1 MGGSGSGQARDGPAR
16 NGQARDALGR
26 RILVA
31 VVGIPVAIAA
41 TYAGDLVLASVLALL
56 AGLGAWELFRLAR
69 QGSAPAIE
77 AIGIPLAALMPLGAH
92 AVRIGWLDAPLAAA
106 GAVFVGLIGAVL
118 WARSP
123 TERPLG
129 SIAVTVFGV
138 LYAGATLA
146 YAYALRHH
154 RFVVEPAA
162 GAVLV
167 FFPIAL
173 TWVSDTGAYF
183 VGRALGK
190 RKLMPS
196 VSPGKT
202 VAGAVGGVIATV
214 AAAWLYNDQVLRPV
228 AQLALA
234 PWTALAFGAIIS
246 GVGQVG
252 DLVESLFKREAGVKD
267 SSTIFSAH
275 GGVLDRLDSLY
286 FAIPVA
292 YLILSRLLLAAPR

>member
-1 MGGSGSGQARDGPAR
+1 M
-16 NGQARDALGR
+16 
-26 RILVA
+26 
-31 VVGIPVAIAA
+31 
-41 TYAGDLVLASVLALL
+41 AGYFGDIVLAALL
-56 AGLGAWELFRLAR
+56 AVLAGVGAWELFRFTRTTGAR
-69 QGSAPAIE
+69 ALE
-77 AIGIPLAALMPLGAH
+77 AIGIPLAALMPLGLH
-92 AVRIGWLDAPLAAA
+92 AVRLAWLDAPLAAS
-106 GAVFVGLIGAVL
+106 GAVFVVLTGTVL
-118 WARSP
+118 WSRAP
-123 TERPLG
+123 TAQPLG

-138 LYAGATLA
+138 LYTGATLA

-162 GAVLV
+162 GAALL

-173 TWVSDTGAYF
+173 TWVSDSGAYF
-183 VGRALGK
+183 VGRAFGK
-190 RKLMPS
+190 RKLMPV

-202 VAGAVGGVIATV
+202 VAGAVGGIVATMIG
-214 AAAWLYNDQVLRPV
+214 AWLYNDFVLQPT

-234 PWTALAFGAIIS
+234 PWTALVFGAIIS
-246 GVGQVG
+246 VVGQVG

-267 SSTIFSAH
+267 SSTFFSAH

>member
-1 MGGSGSGQARDGPAR
+1 MGS
-16 NGQARDALGR
+16 ALGR
-26 RILVA
+26 RVLVA
-31 VVGIPVAIAA
+31 VIGIPVAVAA
-41 TYAGDLVLASVLALL
+41 GWAGGLVLATLLALL
-56 AGLGAWELFRLAR
+56 AAVGAWELFRLAR
-69 QGSAPAIE
+69 DNGTQAIE

-92 AVRIGWLDAPLAAA
+92 AVRIGWLDAPLAAG
-106 GAVFVGLIGAVL
+106 GAVFVAMTGVVL

-123 TERPLG
+123 AERPLG
-129 SIAVTVFGV
+129 AMAVTVFGV

-162 GAVLV
+162 GAVLL

-183 VGRALGK
+183 SGRAFGK
-190 RKLMPS
+190 QKLMPT

-202 VAGAVGGVIATV
+202 VAGAIGAVVASLVG
-214 AAAWLYNDQVLRPV
+214 AWLYNDLVLRPV

-234 PWTALAFGAIIS
+234 PWTTLIFGAVIS

-267 SSTIFSAH
+267 SSTFFSAH

-286 FAIPVA
+286 FVLPVA
-292 YLILSRLLLAAPR
+292 YLILSRLLLAAPG

>member
-1 MGGSGSGQARDGPAR
+1 MGGS
-16 NGQARDALGR
+16 ALGR
-26 RILVA
+26 RVLVA
-31 VVGIPVAIAA
+31 VIGIPIAVAAG
-41 TYAGDLVLASVLALL
+41 YAGGLVLASVLALL
-56 AGLGAWELFRLAR
+56 AGVGAWELFRFTRA
-69 QGSAPAIE
+69 GGTPALD

-92 AVRIGWLDAPLAAA
+92 AVRIGWLDAPLAAG
-106 GAVFVGLIGAVL
+106 GAVFVMLAGAVL

-162 GAVLV
+162 GAALV

-173 TWVSDTGAYF
+173 TWLSDTGAYF
-183 VGRALGK
+183 VGRAFGK
-190 RKLMPS
+190 RKLMPT

-202 VAGAVGGVIATV
+202 VAGAIGGVVATM
-214 AAAWLYNDQVLRPV
+214 AGAWVYNDQLLRPV

-234 PWTALAFGAIIS
+234 PWTALVFGAVIS
-246 GVGQVG
+246 AVGQVG

-267 SSTIFSAH
+267 SSTLFSAH

-292 YLILSRLLLAAPR
+292 YLILGRLLLAAPR

>member
-1 MGGSGSGQARDGPAR
+1 M
-16 NGQARDALGR
+16 
-26 RILVA
+26 LVA
-31 VVGIPVAIAA
+31 AVGIPVTVAA
-41 TYAGDLVLASVLALL
+41 GYAGGLVLASLLAVLA
-56 AGLGAWELFRLAR
+56 GVGAWELFRLTRAR
-69 QGSAPAIE
+69 GTPALE

-92 AVRIGWLDAPLAAA
+92 AMRLGWLDAPLAAG
-106 GAVFVGLIGAVL
+106 GAVFVALCGAVL

-123 TERPLG
+123 DERPLG
-129 SIAVTVFGV
+129 SVAITTFGV

-173 TWVSDTGAYF
+173 TWVSDSGAYF
-183 VGRALGK
+183 VGRAVGRK
-190 RKLMPS
+190 KLMPR

-202 VAGAVGGVIATV
+202 VAGAIGAVVTAMI
-214 AAAWLYNDQVLRPV
+214 AAWLYNDFVLRAV

-234 PWTALAFGAIIS
+234 PWTALVFGAVIS
-246 GVGQVG
+246 IVGQVG

-267 SSTIFSAH
+267 SSSVFSAH

>member
-1 MGGSGSGQARDGPAR
+1 
-16 NGQARDALGR
+16 
-26 RILVA
+26 VA
-31 VVGIPVAIAA
+31 VIGIPIAVAAG
-41 TYAGDLVLASVLALL
+41 YAGDLVLAALLSLL
-56 AGLGAWELFRLAR
+56 AGLGAWELFRFTR
-69 QGSAPAIE
+69 EGGAPALE

-92 AVRIGWLDAPLAAA
+92 AFRIGWLDAPLAAG
-106 GAVFVGLIGAVL
+106 GAVFVALTGVVL

-138 LYAGATLA
+138 LYAGGTLG

-162 GAVLV
+162 GAVLL

-173 TWVSDTGAYF
+173 TWVSDSGAYF

-190 RKLMPS
+190 RKLMPA

-202 VAGAVGGVIATV
+202 VAGAVGGITATMIG
-214 AAAWLYNDQVLRPV
+214 AWLYNGFVLRPL
-228 AQLALA
+228 AELALA
-234 PWTALAFGAIIS
+234 PWTALAFGAVIS
-246 GVGQVG
+246 VVGQVG

-267 SSTIFSAH
+267 SSTFFSAH

-292 YLILSRLLLAAPR
+292 YLILGRLLLAAPR

>member
-1 MGGSGSGQARDGPAR
+1 MGGS
-16 NGQARDALGR
+16 ALGR
-26 RILVA
+26 RVLVA
-31 VVGIPVAIAA
+31 VIGIPIAVA
-41 TYAGDLVLASVLALL
+41 AGYVGGLLLGLLLALL
-56 AGLGAWELFRLAR
+56 GGVGAWELFRLSR
-69 QGSAPAIE
+69 RDGTPALD

-92 AVRIGWLDAPLAAA
+92 AVRIGWLDAPLAAG
-106 GAVFVGLIGAVL
+106 GAVFVLLVGAVL

-129 SIAVTVFGV
+129 SLAVTVFGV
-138 LYAGATLA
+138 LYTGATLA

-162 GAVLV
+162 GAALV

-173 TWVSDTGAYF
+173 TWLSDTGAYF
-183 VGRALGK
+183 VGRAFGR
-190 RKLMPS
+190 RKLMPI

-202 VAGAVGGVIATV
+202 VAGAIGGVV
-214 AAAWLYNDQVLRPV
+214 AAVAGAWLYNDQLLRPV

-234 PWTALAFGAIIS
+234 PWTALAFGAVIS
-246 GVGQVG
+246 AVGQVG
-252 DLVESLFKREAGVKD
+252 DLVKSLFKREAGVKD
-267 SSTIFSAH
+267 SSTFFGAH

-292 YLILSRLLLAAPR
+292 YLILGRLLLAAPR

>member
-1 MGGSGSGQARDGPAR
+1 MGG
-16 NGQARDALGR
+16 NALGR
-26 RILVA
+26 RALVA
-31 VVGIPVAIAA
+31 VIGIPIAVA
-41 TYAGDLVLASVLALL
+41 AGYVGGLLLGLLLALL
-56 AGLGAWELFRLAR
+56 SGVGAWELFRLSR
-69 QGSAPAIE
+69 RDGTPALD

-92 AVRIGWLDAPLAAA
+92 AVRIGWLDAPLAAG
-106 GAVFVGLIGAVL
+106 GAVFVLLAGAVL

-129 SIAVTVFGV
+129 SLAVTVFGV
-138 LYAGATLA
+138 LYTGGTLA

-162 GAVLV
+162 GAALV

-173 TWVSDTGAYF
+173 TWLSDTGAYF
-183 VGRALGK
+183 VGRAFGR
-190 RKLMPS
+190 RKLMPI

-202 VAGAVGGVIATV
+202 VAGAIGGVV
-214 AAAWLYNDQVLRPV
+214 AAVAGAWLYNDQLLRPV

-234 PWTALAFGAIIS
+234 PWTALAFGAVIS
-246 GVGQVG
+246 AVGQVG
-252 DLVESLFKREAGVKD
+252 DLVKSLFKREAGVKD
-267 SSTIFSAH
+267 SSTFFGAH

-292 YLILSRLLLAAPR
+292 YLILGRLLLAAPR

>member
-1 MGGSGSGQARDGPAR
+1 MGGGSALARR
-16 NGQARDALGR
+16 V
-26 RILVA
+26 LVA
-31 VVGIPVAIAA
+31 VVAIPVAVAA
-41 TYAGDLVLASVLALL
+41 GYVGELVLATTLAAL
-56 AGLGAWELFRLAR
+56 AGLGAWELFRFAR
-69 QGSAPAIE
+69 AIGTPAIE
-77 AIGIPLAALMPLGAH
+77 QVGIPLAALMPLGAH
-92 AVRIGWLDAPLAAA
+92 AVRIGLLDAPLAGA
-106 GAVFVGLIGAVL
+106 GAVFVALCGVVL
-118 WARSP
+118 WSRSP
-123 TERPLG
+123 TEKPLG
-129 SIAVTVFGV
+129 SVAVTVFGV

-190 RKLMPS
+190 RKLMPT

-202 VAGAVGGVIATV
+202 VAGAVGGVVVTMIG
-214 AAAWLYNDQVLRPV
+214 AWLYNDFVLRPV

-234 PWTALAFGAIIS
+234 PWTALIFGAVIS
-246 GVGQVG
+246 GAGQVG

-267 SSTIFSAH
+267 SSAIFSAH

>member
-1 MGGSGSGQARDGPAR
+1 MGGALARR
-16 NGQARDALGR
+16 V
-26 RILVA
+26 LVA
-31 VVGIPVAIAA
+31 MVAIPIAVAA
-41 TYAGDLVLASVLALL
+41 GWAGELVLASVLALL
-56 AGLGAWELFRLAR
+56 AGLGAWELFRLTRAT
-69 QGSAPAIE
+69 GTSAIE

-92 AVRIGWLDAPLAAA
+92 AVRIGWLDAPFAAG
-106 GAVFVGLIGAVL
+106 GAVFVALTGAVL

-123 TERPLG
+123 TAKPLG

-173 TWVSDTGAYF
+173 TWLSDSGAYF
-183 VGRALGK
+183 AGRTFGK
-190 RKLMPS
+190 RKLMPT

-202 VAGAVGGVIATV
+202 VAGAVGGIVVSMIG
-214 AAAWLYNDQVLRPV
+214 AWAYNDFVLRPV

-234 PWTALAFGAIIS
+234 PWTALIFGVVIS
-246 GVGQVG
+246 AVGQVG

-267 SSTIFSAH
+267 SSTLFSAH

-292 YLILSRLLLAAPR
+292 YLILSRLLLAAPG

>member
-1 MGGSGSGQARDGPAR
+1 M
-16 NGQARDALGR
+16 
-26 RILVA
+26 LVA
-31 VVGIPVAIAA
+31 VIGIPVAVAA
-41 TYAGDLVLASVLALL
+41 GFAGGLVLASLLAVLA
-56 AGLGAWELFRLAR
+56 GIGAWELFRFTR
-69 QGSAPAIE
+69 QQGMPALE
-77 AIGIPLAALMPLGAH
+77 PIGIPLAALMPLGTH

-106 GAVFVGLIGAVL
+106 GAVFIALTGAVL
-118 WARSP
+118 WARAP
-123 TERPLG
+123 DERPLG

-167 FFPIAL
+167 FFPIVL

-183 VGRALGK
+183 AGRTFGR
-190 RKLMPS
+190 RKLMPA

-202 VAGAVGGVIATV
+202 VAGAVGAIIATMIG
-214 AAAWLYNDQVLRPV
+214 AWLYNDLILRPT

-234 PWTALAFGAIIS
+234 PWTALAFGVIIS
-246 GVGQVG
+246 AVGQVG

-267 SSTIFSAH
+267 SSTFFSAH

-286 FAIPVA
+286 FVIPVA
-292 YLILSRLLLAAPR
+292 YLILGRLLLAAPR

>member
-1 MGGSGSGQARDGPAR
+1 M
-16 NGQARDALGR
+16 
-26 RILVA
+26 LVA
-31 VVGIPVAIAA
+31 VVGIPIAVA
-41 TYAGDLVLASVLALL
+41 AGYLGGLVLASLLALL
-56 AGLGAWELFRLAR
+56 AGIGAWELFRFAR
-69 QGSAPAIE
+69 AQGTMALES
-77 AIGIPLAALMPLGAH
+77 IGIPLAALMPLGAH
-92 AVRIGWLDAPLAAA
+92 AVRLGWLEAPLAAG
-106 GAVFVGLIGAVL
+106 GAVFVALCGVVL

-123 TERPLG
+123 DERPLG
-129 SIAVTVFGV
+129 SIAITVFGV

-173 TWVSDTGAYF
+173 TWVSDSGAYF

-190 RKLMPS
+190 RKLMPR

-202 VAGAVGGVIATV
+202 VAGAVGGIVATMIG
-214 AAAWLYNDQVLRPV
+214 AWVYNDFILRPV

-234 PWTALAFGAIIS
+234 PWTALLFGAVIS
-246 GVGQVG
+246 IVGQVG

-267 SSTIFSAH
+267 SSSFFSAH

-292 YLILSRLLLAAPR
+292 YLILSRLLLAAPQ

>member
-1 MGGSGSGQARDGPAR
+1 MG
-16 NGQARDALGR
+16 ALAR

-31 VVGIPVAIAA
+31 VVAIPIAVAAG
-41 TYAGDLVLASVLALL
+41 YVGDLVLAAVLSLL
-56 AGLGAWELFRLAR
+56 GGLGAWELFRLAR
-69 QGSAPAIE
+69 ANGTAAIE
-77 AIGIPLAALMPLGAH
+77 PIGIPLAALVPLGTH
-92 AVRIGWLDAPLAAA
+92 AVRMGWLDAPLAVG
-106 GAVFVGLIGAVL
+106 GALFVALTGALL

-123 TERPLG
+123 GEKPLG
-129 SIAVTVFGV
+129 AIAVTVFGV

-173 TWVSDTGAYF
+173 TWLSDTGAYAA
-183 VGRALGK
+183 GRAFGK
-190 RKLMPS
+190 RKLMPA

-202 VAGAVGGVIATV
+202 VAGAVGAVVVSMIG
-214 AAAWLYNDQVLRPV
+214 AWAYNSFVLRPV

-234 PWTALAFGAIIS
+234 PWTALVFGAVIS
-246 GVGQVG
+246 IVGQIG

-267 SSTIFSAH
+267 SSTLFSAH

>member
-1 MGGSGSGQARDGPAR
+1 MGGSGGG
-16 NGQARDALGR
+16 ALGR
-26 RILVA
+26 RVLVA
-31 VVGIPVAIAA
+31 VIGIPLALVAG
-41 TYAGDLVLASVLALL
+41 YFGGLVLAAALSLL
-56 AGLGAWELFRLAR
+56 AGVGAWELFRFAR
-69 QGSAPAIE
+69 ANGTPAIE
-77 AIGIPLAALMPLGAH
+77 TIGIPLAALLPLGVH
-92 AVRIGWLDAPLAAA
+92 AFRMGWLDAPLAAG
-106 GAVFVGLIGAVL
+106 GAVFVAMTAIVL
-118 WARSP
+118 WSRSP
-123 TERPLG
+123 SDHPLG
-129 SIAVTVFGV
+129 SAAVTVFGV

-154 RFVVEPAA
+154 RFVVEPLA

-167 FFPIAL
+167 FFPIVL

-183 VGRALGK
+183 AGRAFGK
-190 RKLMPS
+190 KKLMPT

-202 VAGAVGGVIATV
+202 VAGAIGAVIATMLG
-214 AAAWLYNDQVLRPV
+214 AWAYNDFVLRPQ

-234 PWTALAFGAIIS
+234 PWTALIFGAVIS

-267 SSTIFSAH
+267 SSTFFGAH

>member
-1 MGGSGSGQARDGPAR
+1 M
-16 NGQARDALGR
+16 
-26 RILVA
+26 LVA
-31 VVGIPVAIAA
+31 VVGIPVAVAA
-41 TYAGDLVLASVLALL
+41 GYAGGLVLASLLALL
-56 AGLGAWELFRLAR
+56 AGVGAWELFRLSRAH
-69 QGSAPAIE
+69 GAPALE
-77 AIGIPLAALMPLGAH
+77 TIGIPLAALMPLGAH
-92 AVRIGWLDAPLAAA
+92 AMRLGWLEAPLAAG
-106 GAVFVGLIGAVL
+106 GAVFVALCGAVL

-123 TERPLG
+123 DERPLG
-129 SIAVTVFGV
+129 SIAITTFGV

-173 TWVSDTGAYF
+173 TWVSDSGAYF

-190 RKLMPS
+190 RKLMPR

-202 VAGAVGGVIATV
+202 VAGAIGAIVATMIG
-214 AAAWLYNDQVLRPV
+214 AWAYNHFVLRPV

-234 PWTALAFGAIIS
+234 PWTALLFGAVIS
-246 GVGQVG
+246 VVGKVG

-267 SSTIFSAH
+267 SSSFFSAH

>member
-1 MGGSGSGQARDGPAR
+1 M
-16 NGQARDALGR
+16 
-26 RILVA
+26 LVA
-31 VVGIPVAIAA
+31 AIGIPVAVAA
-41 TYAGDLVLASVLALL
+41 GYTGDLVLAAVLALL
-56 AGLGAWELFRLAR
+56 AGVGAWELFRLSR
-69 QGSAPAIE
+69 EQGTPALE
-77 AIGIPLAALMPLGAH
+77 AIGIPLAALIPLGAH
-92 AVRIGWLDAPLAAA
+92 AVRLGWLDAPLAAG
-106 GAVFVGLIGAVL
+106 GAVFIALTGAVL

-123 TERPLG
+123 TQRPLG
-129 SIAVTVFGV
+129 SIAITAFGV

-154 RFVVEPAA
+154 RFVVDPAA

-183 VGRALGK
+183 AGRAFGR
-190 RKLMPS
+190 RKLMPA

-202 VAGAVGGVIATV
+202 VAGAVGAVLATMIG
-214 AAAWLYNDQVLRPV
+214 AWLYNDRVLRPV
-228 AQLALA
+228 AELALA
-234 PWTALAFGAIIS
+234 PWTALAFGAVIS
-246 GVGQVG
+246 VVGQVG

-267 SSTIFSAH
+267 SSSFFSAH

-292 YLILSRLLLAAPR
+292 YLILSRLLLAAPQ

>member
-1 MGGSGSGQARDGPAR
+1 MGSGLA
-16 NGQARDALGR
+16 GR
-26 RILVA
+26 VLVA
-31 VVGIPVAIAA
+31 VIGIPVAVAAGYFGGIAL
-41 TYAGDLVLASVLALL
+41 AGLLALL
-56 AGLGAWELFRLAR
+56 AGVGAWELYRLSRA
-69 QGSAPAIE
+69 GGTPAIE
-77 AIGIPLAALMPLGAH
+77 GIGIALAALMPLGTH
-92 AVRIGWLDAPLAAA
+92 AVRLGWLDAPLAAG
-106 GAVFVGLIGAVL
+106 GAVFIAMTGVVL

-123 TERPLG
+123 SDKPLG
-129 SIAVTVFGV
+129 TIAVTAFGV

-154 RFVVEPAA
+154 RFIVEPAA

-183 VGRALGK
+183 AGRAFGK
-190 RKLMPS
+190 KKLMPS

-202 VAGAVGGVIATV
+202 VAGAVGAIIATMTG
-214 AAAWLYNDQVLRPV
+214 AWFYNDLVLRPT
-228 AQLALA
+228 AQLALT
-234 PWTALAFGAIIS
+234 PWTVLIFGAVVS

-267 SSTIFSAH
+267 SSRFFAAH

-286 FAIPVA
+286 FVLPVA
-292 YLILSRLLLAAPR
+292 YLILGRLLLAAPR

>member
-1 MGGSGSGQARDGPAR
+1 MAS
-16 NGQARDALGR
+16 ALGR
-26 RILVA
+26 RVLVA
-31 VVGIPVAIAA
+31 VIGIPVAVAA
-41 TYAGDLVLASVLALL
+41 GYFGGLVLAGVLALL
-56 AGLGAWELFRLAR
+56 AGVGAWELFRLSRAA
-69 QGSAPAIE
+69 GTPAID

-92 AVRIGWLDAPLAAA
+92 AMRLGWLDAPLAAG
-106 GAVFVGLIGAVL
+106 GAVFVAMTGVVL

-123 TERPLG
+123 GDKPLG
-129 SIAVTVFGV
+129 SIAVTTFGV

-146 YAYALRHH
+146 YGYALRHH

-162 GAVLV
+162 GAVLL

-173 TWVSDTGAYF
+173 TWVSDTGAF
-183 VGRALGK
+183 FSGRAFGK
-190 RKLMPS
+190 RKLMPA

-202 VAGAVGGVIATV
+202 VAGAIGAVVV
-214 AAAWLYNDQVLRPV
+214 SMAAALVYNRLVLLPV

-234 PWTALAFGAIIS
+234 PWTAIIFGALIS
-246 GVGQVG
+246 AVGQVG

-267 SSTIFSAH
+267 SSSFFSAH

-286 FAIPVA
+286 FVLPVA

>member
-1 MGGSGSGQARDGPAR
+1 
-16 NGQARDALGR
+16 
-26 RILVA
+26 VA
-31 VVGIPVAIAA
+31 VIGIPIAVAAG
-41 TYAGDLVLASVLALL
+41 YLGDLALAALLSLL
-56 AGLGAWELFRLAR
+56 AGAGAWELFRLAR
-69 QGSAPAIE
+69 GTGTPALE
-77 AIGIPLAALMPLGAH
+77 TVGIPLSALMPLATH
-92 AVRIGWLDAPLAAA
+92 AVRLGWLDAPLAAG
-106 GAVFVGLIGAVL
+106 GAVFIAMTGLVL
-118 WARSP
+118 WSRAPS
-123 TERPLG
+123 ERPLG

-162 GAVLV
+162 GAVLL

-183 VGRALGK
+183 AGRAFGK
-190 RKLMPS
+190 RKLMPT

-202 VAGAVGGVIATV
+202 VAGAIGAIVVSM
-214 AAAWLYNDQVLRPV
+214 AAAWVYNDFVLRPV

-234 PWTALAFGAIIS
+234 PWTALIFGAVIS
-246 GVGQVG
+246 AVGQVG

-267 SSTIFSAH
+267 SSTILSAH

-292 YLILSRLLLAAPR
+292 YLILSRLLLAAP

>member
-1 MGGSGSGQARDGPAR
+1 M
-16 NGQARDALGR
+16 AL
-26 RILVA
+26 I
-31 VVGIPVAIAA
+31 GIPVAVAA
-41 TYAGDLVLASVLALL
+41 GYAGGLVLALLLALL
-56 AGLGAWELFRLAR
+56 AGVGAWELFRFSRAH
-69 QGSAPAIE
+69 GSFALEP
-77 AIGIPLAALMPLGAH
+77 IGIPLAALMPLGAH
-92 AVRIGWLDAPLAAA
+92 AMRIGWFDSPLAAG
-106 GAVFVGLIGAVL
+106 GAVFVALTGAVL

-123 TERPLG
+123 DERPLG
-129 SIAVTVFGV
+129 SIAITTFGV
-138 LYAGATLA
+138 LYAGASLA

-154 RFVVEPAA
+154 RFVVEPVA

-173 TWVSDTGAYF
+173 TWVSDSGAYF

-190 RKLMPS
+190 KKLMPR

-202 VAGAVGGVIATV
+202 VAGAVGAIVFSMLG
-214 AAAWLYNDQVLRPV
+214 AWAYNDFVLRPV

-234 PWTALAFGAIIS
+234 PWTALIFGAVIS
-246 GVGQVG
+246 VVGQVG
-252 DLVESLFKREAGVKD
+252 DLVESLFKREAKVKD
-267 SSTIFSAH
+267 SSSFFSAH

>member
-1 MGGSGSGQARDGPAR
+1 M
-16 NGQARDALGR
+16 
-26 RILVA
+26 LVA
-31 VVGIPVAIAA
+31 AIGIPVAVAA
-41 TYAGDLVLASVLALL
+41 GYTGDLVLAALLALL
-56 AGLGAWELFRLAR
+56 AGVGAWELFRLSR
-69 QGSAPAIE
+69 DQGTPALE
-77 AIGIPLAALMPLGAH
+77 AIGIPLAALIPLGAH
-92 AVRIGWLDAPLAAA
+92 AVRLGWLDAPLAAG
-106 GAVFVGLIGAVL
+106 GAVFIALTGAVL

-123 TERPLG
+123 TQRPLG
-129 SIAVTVFGV
+129 SIAITVFGV

-154 RFVVEPAA
+154 RFVVDPAA

-183 VGRALGK
+183 AGRAFGR
-190 RKLMPS
+190 RKLMPA

-202 VAGAVGGVIATV
+202 VAGAVGAVIATMIG
-214 AAAWLYNDQVLRPV
+214 AWVYNDRVLRPV
-228 AQLALA
+228 AELALA
-234 PWTALAFGAIIS
+234 PWTALAFGAVIS
-246 GVGQVG
+246 VVGQVG

-267 SSTIFSAH
+267 SSSFFSAH

-292 YLILSRLLLAAPR
+292 YLILSRLLLAAPQ